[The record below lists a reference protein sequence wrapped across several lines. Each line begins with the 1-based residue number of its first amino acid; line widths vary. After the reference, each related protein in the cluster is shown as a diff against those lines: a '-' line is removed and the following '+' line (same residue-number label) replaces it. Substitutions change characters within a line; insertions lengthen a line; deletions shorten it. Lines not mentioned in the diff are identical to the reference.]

1 LRGILFILQAQNLLS
16 KKYQTPLIR
25 DSTMA
30 LVIAAA
36 NSTPLN
42 KHDTGGS
49 NNKATCR
56 INNRP

>member
-36 NSTPLN
+36 NSTPLIN
-42 KHDTGGS
+42 KTQAVAVIKQPIG
-49 NNKATCR
+49 
-56 INNRP
+56 